1 MADLDFQFDQTTAA
15 NFTASGDASVDAN
28 FTQTSTAIKVA
39 SGVAQVD
46 FNFTQTSAAIA
57 ILYLLSDQTAQF
69 DYDPLGGLLLRTGL
83 SMDSQFDITEAL
95 GGFLRFAAQTMDS
108 EFIMTADGAILWV
121 QVDASGTPES
131 WTQVTHTGDSWTEI
145 NAGTSSETW
154 TNKVV

>member
-1 MADLDFQFDQTTAA
+1 M
-15 NFTASGDASVDAN
+15 
-28 FTQTSTAIKVA
+28 
-39 SGVAQVD
+39 D

-57 ILYLLSDQTAQF
+57 ILYLLSDQDADFTI
-69 DYDPLGGLLLRTGL
+69 DPLGGLIL
-83 SMDSQFDITEAL
+83 SGDANLDFQFDITQAL
-95 GGFLRFAAQTMDS
+95 GGFLRFAAQSMDS
-108 EFIMTADGAILWV
+108 VFIMTADGAILWV